1 MKGCTTTRLDEAI
14 QCVQTLIDNK
24 ANINAEDGKEGKTAL
39 TIACEKGYLELV
51 SNLLDHEAHIDHRDA
66 KKRTPLFHAIG
77 TKAENYDVVKEL
89 LNRGAD
95 VNSQSLTGNT
105 PLLLATKKEHTKIV

>member
-1 MKGCTTTRLDEAI
+1 MRASVKYCKTSLLDDAI

-39 TIACEKGYLELV
+39 ILACEKGYLELV
-51 SNLLDHEAHIDHRDA
+51 SNLLDHDALIDHRDQ

-77 TKAENYDVVKEL
+77 T
-89 LNRGAD
+89 
-95 VNSQSLTGNT
+95 
-105 PLLLATKKEHTKIV
+105 